1 MKLFRSALCLLLALL
16 PLLATAAPDVH
27 AKAIASLIDPRKLAT
42 LAERGANPRVQKY
55 VAQLALAKRAG
66 KDPDRVSAEA
76 TQLAGMAGEAALLTV
91 ETMVRN
97 LRIAESLGCLDANG
111 LRDMQRGQSPT
122 IMRGPYQADQL
133 SVDHIIPRKVVPEL
147 DKVIANLELMP
158 MRLNAKKSAGIGDR
172 QVSLAKMLNSAG
184 LLSPAG
190 LKAVLSVRPRP

>member
-1 MKLFRSALCLLLALL
+1 MFR
-16 PLLATAAPDVH
+16 
-27 AKAIASLIDPRKLAT
+27 
-42 LAERGANPRVQKY
+42 KY
-55 VAQLALAKRAG
+55 VTQLALAKRAG

-122 IMRGPYQADQL
+122 VMRGPYQADQL

-158 MRLNAKKSAGIGDR
+158 MRLNAQKSAGIGDR
-172 QVSLAKMLNSAG
+172 QVSLAKKLNSAG

-190 LKAVLSVRPRP
+190 LKAVLSVRPRT